1 MTRARSAIV
10 TSRRPA
16 GRLKELWASEVG
28 LSVFT
33 GLLALEI
40 FVVSPLANLGVLG
53 TGLIDAVFSLLLI
66 WGALALHPGRILQV
80 LVVIL
85 VGIAIALRWM
95 AAWQPTPWIVGAGS
109 LLLVVTLGCF
119 VAIVLKRVFGAGPVT
134 RHRIHGAVCA
144 YLLFGLMWAAA
155 YAFVGEVV
163 PTGVQRGRRNG
174 ARRKS
179 PRSICIFQLCHTHDG
194 GVRGHHG
201 RAPAGANTGHRGSL
215 DRAALSRD
223 HHRRPGFLGSR
234 RSAEG
239 LRRSKP
245 SSARMICGS
254 VGSLSQFFQWC
265 PRATRDIL
273 SR

>member
-10 TSRRPA
+10 TPRRPA
-16 GRLKELWASEVG
+16 GRLKALWASEVG

-33 GLLALEI
+33 GLLVFEVFI
-40 FVVSPLANLGVLG
+40 VSPLANLGVLG
-53 TGLIDAVFSLLLI
+53 TGPIDVVFSLLLI
-66 WGALALHPGRILQV
+66 CGALALHPGRILQV

-155 YAFVGEVV
+155 YAFVGEVFPQAFNV
-163 PTGVQRGRRNG
+163 AGGTALAGNPLGRYVYFSFVTLTTVGYGDITAMHPLARTLVIAEALTG
-174 ARRKS
+174 
-179 PRSICIFQLCHTHDG
+179 QLFPAIIIG
-194 GVRGHHG
+194 GLV
-201 RAPAGANTGHRGSL
+201 SL
-215 DRAALSRD
+215 ALADR
-223 HHRRPGFLGSR
+223 PKG
-234 RSAEG
+234 
-239 LRRSKP
+239 
-245 SSARMICGS
+245 
-254 VGSLSQFFQWC
+254 
-265 PRATRDIL
+265 
-273 SR
+273 